1 MADKLLRA
9 MDRLDK
15 RITEMEKSLLALTN
29 SLDKLKA
36 RLDGNSQDRTDIGSG
51 HKPVF
56 ATCLEDNAPR
66 VVGRD
71 WKGDLLFEN
80 VDDPRVDNFL
90 KGIEPELRGER
101 ETTNKVPE
109 DFWRED

>member
-15 RITEMEKSLLALTN
+15 RITEMEKSLLGITSVLGKL
-29 SLDKLKA
+29 SSRLGYDLVELDLQ
-36 RLDGNSQDRTDIGSG
+36 GG

-56 ATCLEDNAPR
+56 ATCLEDNSPR